1 MRNCGLRDD
10 IYGHAKVYGRAGW
23 RGSQAVQMTSL
34 PLATSC
40 SVRHRLPRSRSSWSL
55 PLVLDAPI
63 PSSEGDLD
71 VVPAAAAAAAVLSI
85 WIGRAPGRAS
95 SAAAAAAAAE
105 GEGVVSTVEASFCCS
120 RLFPP
125 PAPGGSD
132 SSEDG
137 NGVTASEFRSA
148 SAASRD
154 GLLSDGPGR
163 PAPPP
168 PPLPLAA
175 PLPLRGGR
183 SR

>member
-1 MRNCGLRDD
+1 
-10 IYGHAKVYGRAGW
+10 
-23 RGSQAVQMTSL
+23 MTSL

-40 SVRHRLPRSRSSWSL
+40 SVRHRLPRSKSSCSL

-71 VVPAAAAAAAVLSI
+71 VVPAAAAAAAAAAVLST

-95 SAAAAAAAAE
+95 SAAAAAE
-105 GEGVVSTVEASFCCS
+105 GEGVVSTVEASFCCCS

-125 PAPGGSD
+125 APDGSD

-137 NGVTASEFRSA
+137 NGVTAFELRSA

-163 PAPPP
+163 
-168 PPLPLAA
+168 L
-175 PLPLRGGR
+175 PLPLRGR

>member
-1 MRNCGLRDD
+1 MTVRCRCKIAAEKTHLRTCGMRLG
-10 IYGHAKVYGRAGW
+10 GGGAGW
-23 RGSQAVQMTSL
+23 NGSQAVQMTSL

-40 SVRHRLPRSRSSWSL
+40 SVRHRLPRSKSSWSL

-71 VVPAAAAAAAVLSI
+71 VVPAAAAVRST
-85 WIGRAPGRAS
+85 WIGRALGRAS
-95 SAAAAAAAAE
+95 SAAAAAE
-105 GEGVVSTVEASFCCS
+105 GEGVVSTVESTFCCCS
-120 RLFPP
+120 ELFPP
-125 PAPGGSD
+125 APDGSD

-137 NGVTASEFRSA
+137 NGVTAFELRSA

-163 PAPPP
+163 
-168 PPLPLAA
+168 L
-175 PLPLRGGR
+175 PLPLRGR